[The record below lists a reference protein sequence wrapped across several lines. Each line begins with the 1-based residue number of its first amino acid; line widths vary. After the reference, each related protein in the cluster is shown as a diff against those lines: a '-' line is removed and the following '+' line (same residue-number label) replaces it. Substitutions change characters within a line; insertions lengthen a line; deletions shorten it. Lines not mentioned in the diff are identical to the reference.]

1 MNCVRFMSNIRGA
14 PDMRG
19 LILGLLVAFALPVLG
34 EVQTNQLEDPEL
46 RERYQKLTREL
57 RCPTCQNENV
67 AESGAPVAN
76 DIRRHVHRML
86 EEGKTDEQI
95 IEFMVER
102 FGEFVRYRP
111 EMSARTYVLWYGPF
125 VAIGVGVLV
134 VIILASRARR
144 RRQGVDDAAL
154 SKEEQEKVERWL
166 RE

>member
-1 MNCVRFMSNIRGA
+1 MSLSRFMSNISGG

-19 LILGLLVAFALPVLG
+19 LMMILLLGLAMPLMA
-34 EVQTNQLEDPEL
+34 EVQTNELDDPEL

-76 DIRRHVHRML
+76 DIRRHVHQQL
-86 EEGKTDEQI
+86 EAGRSDEEI
-95 IEFMVER
+95 VAFMVER

-111 EMSARTYVLWYGPF
+111 EMSPRTYVLWYGPF
-125 VAIGVGVLV
+125 VAIGLGILV
-134 VIILASRARR
+134 VIILALRARQR
-144 RRQGVDDAAL
+144 RKGTDEQAL
-154 SKEEQEKVERWL
+154 SREEQEKVERWL